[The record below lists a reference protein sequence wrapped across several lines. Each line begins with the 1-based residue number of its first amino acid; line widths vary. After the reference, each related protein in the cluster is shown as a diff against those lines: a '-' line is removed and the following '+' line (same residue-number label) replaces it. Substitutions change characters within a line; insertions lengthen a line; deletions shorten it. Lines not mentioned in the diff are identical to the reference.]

1 MNFHNERKEL
11 IWLADEIKTPPF
23 FQSVRIEVG
32 FLLEQLQ
39 VGELPSMP
47 MSKPM
52 ASIGDRCHELR
63 VNDLKNNKHW
73 RVIYRIDDD
82 AIVILE
88 VFSKVTK
95 KTPEKVID
103 NCQSRLKRY
112 DRLSVVE

>member
-1 MNFHNERKEL
+1 MNHNDRKEL

-39 VGELPSMP
+39 AGELPSMP

-52 ASIGDRCHELR
+52 TSIGDRCLELR

-88 VFSKVTK
+88 VFSKVTQ
-95 KTPEKVID
+95 KTPEKVIG
-103 NCQSRLKRY
+103 NCQSRLQQY
-112 DRLSVVE
+112 DRLSVVY

>member
-1 MNFHNERKEL
+1 MNHNDRKEL
-11 IWLADEIKTPPF
+11 IWLANEIKSPPF

-32 FLLEQLQ
+32 FLLAQLQ
-39 VGELPSMP
+39 AGELPLMP

-82 AIVILE
+82 AIVILD
-88 VFSKVTK
+88 VFSKVTQ

-112 DRLSVVE
+112 DRLLA